1 VITPATGKKKE
12 YHKRVSPIVRK
23 GGLSN
28 EIHIPTIKAENIT
41 KPNTVQATAP
51 LEKEG
56 R

>member
-1 VITPATGKKKE
+1 MITHATGKKKE
-12 YHKRVSPIVRK
+12 YHSRVSPIVRK

-28 EIHIPTIKAENIT
+28 EIHIPMKKAENIA